1 MAYQL
6 KQITYKGKKHEIL
19 LQNENG
25 PCPLLAAANC
35 LLLREVISLPPSAT
49 TTRILTIDQL
59 VNILAEKIL
68 SHQSSGSSTDHHVQ
82 EVLTIFPSLSRG
94 MDVNPK
100 FTAGPTGV
108 EYTVHLNAFDLLHL
122 ELVHGWLIE
131 PEAEEYDLIG
141 DQTYNQLINAVIEG
155 NEASSTLSRNEGHY
169 NADTNIEDLSTKATK
184 GLIINNFLERSSH
197 QLTQYGL
204 SVLHEYLN
212 DGQLAVFF
220 RNNHFNTLTKHE
232 GLLYLLV
239 TDFGYANVPTVVWE
253 KIDTCD
259 GDTEYVTDKF
269 EVQPLQSKQ
278 EVGQELGS
286 HNADFQ
292 LALQLSQEAAQ
303 IGPQPT
309 NPTAAFDEEVRKAQE
324 MSLQEFQ
331 NLQVATQSPG
341 VEVNGTPKNELSS
354 PFALVETATS
364 GTTSSQQGHD
374 TVAGPAENAST
385 LNTPTPIVAMGIPKD
400 KVSQEEQD
408 RIFALQLQRDEEARR
423 ATQTQQ
429 QADVWSEELAATLQR
444 QEREKQRI
452 QANRP
457 GAPPRPIPT
466 LSTRDNRKD
475 GCIIS

>member
-1 MAYQL
+1 M
-6 KQITYKGKKHEIL
+6 
-19 LQNENG
+19 
-25 PCPLLAAANC
+25 
-35 LLLREVISLPPSAT
+35 
-49 TTRILTIDQL
+49 
-59 VNILAEKIL
+59 
-68 SHQSSGSSTDHHVQ
+68 
-82 EVLTIFPSLSRG
+82 
-94 MDVNPK
+94 
-100 FTAGPTGV
+100 
-108 EYTVHLNAFDLLHL
+108 
-122 ELVHGWLIE
+122 
-131 PEAEEYDLIG
+131 
-141 DQTYNQLINAVIEG
+141 
-155 NEASSTLSRNEGHY
+155 
-169 NADTNIEDLSTKATK
+169 
-184 GLIINNFLERSSH
+184 
-197 QLTQYGL
+197 
-204 SVLHEYLN
+204 
-212 DGQLAVFF
+212 
-220 RNNHFNTLTKHE
+220 
-232 GLLYLLV
+232 
-239 TDFGYANVPTVVWE
+239 
-253 KIDTCD
+253 
-259 GDTEYVTDKF
+259 TDKF

-331 NLQVATQSPG
+331 NFQVATQSPG